1 LLLGNS
7 NATHPQAA
15 DPAAADETRA
25 EREPSLQRG
34 NTEFV
39 LEQWVNRERE
49 REGGHREGRRAR
61 SLKQNERNEMIL

>member
-15 DPAAADETRA
+15 PAAADETRA
-25 EREPSLQRG
+25 EREPSFQRG

-39 LEQWVNRERE
+39 LEQWVNRERQRGTE
-49 REGGHREGRRAR
+49 SVQFEA
-61 SLKQNERNEMIL
+61 KWTNEMIL

>member
-15 DPAAADETRA
+15 PAPTDETGS
-25 EREPSLQRG
+25 EREPSFQRG
-34 NTEFV
+34 KTEFV

-49 REGGHREGRRAR
+49 REDTERDT
-61 SLKQNERNEMIL
+61 ERNTESTV